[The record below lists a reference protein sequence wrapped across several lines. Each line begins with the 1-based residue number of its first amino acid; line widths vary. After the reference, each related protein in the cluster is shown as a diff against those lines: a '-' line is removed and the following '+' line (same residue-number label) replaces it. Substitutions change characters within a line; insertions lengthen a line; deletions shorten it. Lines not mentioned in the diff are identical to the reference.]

1 MVGGE
6 ELEDGLKSVGKL
18 VLVVFMV
25 LLGGVGLLL
34 VFGLS
39 RAKSKQTLSLLLA
52 CLRRLTPELL
62 LRLE

>member
-6 ELEDGLKSVGKL
+6 ELEDGLKSVGEL

-34 VFGLS
+34 VLGLS
-39 RAKSKQTLSLLLA
+39 RARSKQTLSLLLA
-52 CLRRLTPELL
+52 YLRRLTPELL